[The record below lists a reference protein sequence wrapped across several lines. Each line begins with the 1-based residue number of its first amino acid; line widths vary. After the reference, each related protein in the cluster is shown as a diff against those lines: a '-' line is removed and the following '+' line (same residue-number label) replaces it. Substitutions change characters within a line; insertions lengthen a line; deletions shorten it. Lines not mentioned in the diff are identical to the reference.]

1 MITLTLKEK
10 VVFDS
15 MVALGCSEEE
25 AYEVI
30 EADRRIDK
38 GEKLFELDPELEK
51 GAKKAR
57 QAPRKANA
65 TPTKRERKEDTD
77 KRFLIQLLKSALENS
92 DDEGFTELPK
102 IEITNPERQIDFE
115 FSGRKF
121 RIVLSAPRS

>member
-1 MITLTLKEK
+1 MITLTPKEQK
-10 VVFDS
+10 VFDS
-15 MVALGCSEEE
+15 MLDLGCTEEE

-77 KRFLIQLLKSALENS
+77 KRILIQFLTNALTNS
-92 DDEGFTELPK
+92 DITEYA
-102 IEITNPERQIDFE
+102 ITNPERQIDFT

>member
-1 MITLTLKEK
+1 MITLTPKEK
-10 VVFDS
+10 KVFES
-15 MVALGCSEEE
+15 MIALGCSEEE

-30 EADRRIDK
+30 EADRKIDK
-38 GEKLFELDPELEK
+38 GEKLFDLDPELEK

-77 KRFLIQLLKSALENS
+77 KRELIDLLKNALEGTAES
-92 DDEGFTELPK
+92 LEV
-102 IEITNPERQIDFE
+102 TNVERQIDFI
-115 FSGRKF
+115 FSNRKF